1 MGEES
6 ERGAFVK
13 PPKPFDDVVSNDDD
27 SARMSDPIQEE
38 PIGQRLKRLRTERG
52 LSQRELSAPGVSYA
66 YISRIE
72 AGSRQPSVKALRQLA
87 RKLGVSPDYLET
99 GRDIDEREAR
109 ELRIADAELMLRLDN
124 PADAQDTLRDA
135 VAEAQRAG
143 DSEHAARARI
153 ALNRPS
159 PAERIDVY
167 FTLGRAYGSVGR
179 LQQQI
184 ALFESCLDEVIEHAP
199 QDVAA
204 QVRYRVALSYALAD
218 AGDFS
223 RAESVVQEA
232 LETARSLDDPYMRV
246 RVYWSLARLSEMEGH
261 SSAALRYVRR
271 AIALL
276 EATEDTLHLARAHV
290 LCAWIMTSSGDAT
303 GAREQLDR
311 AEHLFGPGAT
321 VDDLAM
327 LKVERARAEAL
338 LGEGATAVRLARE
351 AIDMLGEQ
359 YRAETGTAYW
369 ALGEGLTLQN
379 ENDAATEAFR
389 RAVDLL
395 ADQHRWREAAQ
406 AAQAWGKALRRA
418 GREAQA
424 LDVLERAT
432 ELGLRASPTEAAA
445 DR

>member
-1 MGEES
+1 M
-6 ERGAFVK
+6 
-13 PPKPFDDVVSNDDD
+13 N
-27 SARMSDPIQEE
+27 DPIPAES
-38 PIGQRLKRLRTERG
+38 IGQRLKRLRTERG

-99 GRDIDEREAR
+99 GRDIDERETR

-124 PADAQDTLRDA
+124 PAEAQETLRNA
-135 VAEAQRAG
+135 VADSLRAG
-143 DSEHAARARI
+143 DNEHAARARI
-153 ALNRPS
+153 ALAIAADEAGDHTAAIEGLEEALALDRPS
-159 PAERIDVY
+159 PVERIDVY
-167 FTLGRAYGSVGR
+167 FTLGRAYGAVGR
-179 LQQQI
+179 LQRQI
-184 ALFESCLDEVIEHAP
+184 ELFESCLDEVTEQAP
-199 QDVAA
+199 QDAAA
-204 QVRYRVALSYALAD
+204 QIRYRVALSYALAD
-218 AGDFS
+218 VGDFA
-223 RAESVVQEA
+223 RAETVVHDA
-232 LETARSLDDPYMRV
+232 LETARSLEDPYMRV

-311 AEHLFGPGAT
+311 AEQLFGPGAT
-321 VDDLAM
+321 VDDLAT

-338 LGEGATAVRLARE
+338 LGEGATAAQLARE
-351 AIDMLGEQ
+351 AIDMLGDQ
-359 YRAETGTAYW
+359 YPAETGTAYW
-369 ALGEGLTLQN
+369 ALGEGLTLQA
-379 ENDAATEAFR
+379 EHDAATEAFR

-395 ADQHRWREAAQ
+395 SDQHRWREAAQ

-418 GREAQA
+418 GREEQA

-432 ELGLRASPTEAAA
+432 ELGLRASPSEAAA

>member
-1 MGEES
+1 
-6 ERGAFVK
+6 
-13 PPKPFDDVVSNDDD
+13 
-27 SARMSDPIQEE
+27 MSDPIKEE
-38 PIGQRLKRLRTERG
+38 TIGQRLKRLRTERG

-109 ELRIADAELMLRLDN
+109 ELRIADAELMLRLDD
-124 PADAQDTLRDA
+124 PARAQEALR
-135 VAEAQRAG
+135 EALEEALRAG
-143 DSEHAARARI
+143 DNEHAARARI
-153 ALNRPS
+153 ALAIAADEAGDHAGAIQAFEEALALDRPS
-159 PAERIDVY
+159 PLERVDVY
-167 FTLGRAYGSVGR
+167 FTLGRAYGAVGR
-179 LQQQI
+179 LQRQI
-184 ALFESCLDEVIEHAP
+184 ELFERCLEEVTEQAP

-204 QVRYRVALSYALAD
+204 QIRYRVMLSYALAD
-218 AGDFS
+218 AGDFA
-223 RAESVVQEA
+223 RAESVVQDA

-246 RVYWSLARLSEMEGH
+246 RVYWSLARLSEMEGR
-261 SSAALRYVRR
+261 SAAALRHVRR

-290 LCAWIMTSSGDAT
+290 LCAWIMTSSGDAS
-303 GAREQLDR
+303 GARQQLDR
-311 AEHLFGPGAT
+311 AEQLFGPGAT
-321 VDDLAM
+321 LDDLAM

-338 LGEGATAVRLARE
+338 LGGGATAVRLARE
-351 AIDMLGEQ
+351 AIDMLGDQ

-369 ALGEGLTLQN
+369 ALAEGLALQG
-379 ENDAATEAFR
+379 EDDAANEAFR
-389 RAVDLL
+389 RSVDLL
-395 ADQHRWREAAQ
+395 ADQRRWREAAQ

-432 ELGLRASPTEAAA
+432 ELGLHASPSEAAA
-445 DR
+445 ER